1 MIRNGPI
8 QDLLYGDALRR
19 QQKVKDMSHIQN
31 YNSKSE
37 RPLNL
42 NNEKY
47 AAQKFIREYFS
58 VLEMLEVGSS
68 IHNKIDYM
76 MFN

>member
-1 MIRNGPI
+1 MRNGPI

-19 QQKVKDMSHIQN
+19 QQKAKDMNNIQN
-31 YNSKSE
+31 INSKSDKG
-37 RPLNL
+37 PNL

-47 AAQKFIREYFS
+47 AAQKFIRQYFN
-58 VLEMLEVGSS
+58 VLEELNVSSS
-68 IHNKIDYM
+68 IHNQIQYI